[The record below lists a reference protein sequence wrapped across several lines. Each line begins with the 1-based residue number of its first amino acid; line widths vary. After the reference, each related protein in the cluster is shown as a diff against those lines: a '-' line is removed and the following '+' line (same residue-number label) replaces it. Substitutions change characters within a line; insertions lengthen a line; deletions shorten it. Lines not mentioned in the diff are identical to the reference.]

1 MQEIDVAVAAFRK
14 RTYRTRRNREPG
26 PNLGYPARGLR
37 GSKAG
42 CSLRSECA
50 PRETIECMT
59 GLRTDIDLV
68 SERLLA
74 SGFAVPA
81 FYMAAASSSVEEAAR
96 GMARAA
102 MREGWAREVR
112 DSSDPRVPN
121 DWC

>member
-14 RTYRTRRNREPG
+14 RTYRTRRNRETG
-26 PNLGYPARGLR
+26 PNLGYLAQGSR

-50 PRETIECMT
+50 IGETIERMT

-74 SGFAVPA
+74 SGLAVPA
-81 FYMAAASSSVEEAAR
+81 FYMAAASSSVEEAVR

-112 DSSDPRVPN
+112 DPSDPRVPN
-121 DWC
+121 NWC